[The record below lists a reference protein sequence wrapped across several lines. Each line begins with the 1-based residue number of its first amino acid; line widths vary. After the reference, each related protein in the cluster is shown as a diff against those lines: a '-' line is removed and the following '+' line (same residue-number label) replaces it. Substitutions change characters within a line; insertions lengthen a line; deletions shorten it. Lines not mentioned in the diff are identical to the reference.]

1 MRIEIIPNVLSTE
14 ECANLLIELDPVNT
28 STPMMYFDNPS
39 DNGIKKLKVNTSI
52 AVHIL
57 DKLCIERDKL
67 ESISLVY
74 YPTGSQNTPHCDNC
88 QVDIINNIKTVKRF
102 KPWNHTGIIFLN
114 NNFTGGELVYPN
126 QGCVFLPT
134 IGTMIIA
141 PAGEDYI
148 HFVNPILTGER
159 FTLVFRFL

>member
-1 MRIEIIPNVLSTE
+1 MKIEVIPNILSVE
-14 ECANLLIELDPVNT
+14 NCYNLLTELDPVNT
-28 STPMMYFDNPS
+28 ATSMAYFDTAS
-39 DNGIKKLKVNTSI
+39 DNGIKKLKVDNSI
-52 AVHIL
+52 ANDIL
-57 DKLCIERDKL
+57 DKLSIERDKL

-88 QVDIINNIKTVKRF
+88 QVDIIDNVKTVKRF

-114 NNFTGGELVYPN
+114 NNFTGGELVYLN

-134 IGTMIIA
+134 VGTMIIA